1 MCTVCCTLIE
11 CRKLKNEKREEKKWA
26 RAKKSSKK
34 CRLQLSACCSLFFLL
49 SSWALAEQLVTVKIR
64 VWAWVIYRSLWRKTF
79 ALIRR
84 REGEK
89 RAARWEN
96 CTRRLAKALARI
108 SFVIRSDGSN
118 LHWDL
123 RNFWKTIQ
131 ETLTAIL
138 QCSWKNFSLAL
149 VSLLFYCVWKKQ
161 QRSWDE
167 EIGGEIRNKKRK
179 WEKFSFCSNKRELR
193 SCSKAKQALF
203 TRLHN
208 FFVASRPPANET
220 VKLEWETTNKQKN
233 YVKVFPFRSFVR
245 SSSSSSHLQSG
256 KQWNSLGR
264 LRIQL

>member
-84 REGEK
+84 EGEK

-96 CTRRLAKALARI
+96 CTRLAKALARI

-138 QCSWKNFSLAL
+138 QWAWKNFSLAL
-149 VSLLFYCVWKKQ
+149 VSLLFYCVWKKAATKL
-161 QRSWDE
+161 RWRNWR
-167 EIGGEIRNKKRK
+167 RNKK
-179 WEKFSFCSNKRELR
+179 
-193 SCSKAKQALF
+193 
-203 TRLHN
+203 
-208 FFVASRPPANET
+208 
-220 VKLEWETTNKQKN
+220 
-233 YVKVFPFRSFVR
+233 
-245 SSSSSSHLQSG
+245 
-256 KQWNSLGR
+256 
-264 LRIQL
+264 